1 MKGSPAWYYAFWARD
16 YAALRKELAEVTDIN
31 GASGM
36 DFRGFDATFLWWT
49 ACSFDRC
56 LRATQYVLDAG
67 ADPNQPW
74 HFDTNADPPL
84 PRTWVPRTVLQYMEQ
99 LDPRGHDSV
108 TWEFAQLLIR
118 HGARYE
124 GTMFEF
130 WVKQQHEKNRAVV
143 WCFANVLPQG
153 ARDIAF
159 DFLGRFQELPWG
171 EFPWPPAAKRT
182 RVKY

>member
-1 MKGSPAWYYAFWARD
+1 MKGSPAWFYSFLRKD
-16 YAALRKELAEVTDIN
+16 YAALRKELGEVTDIN

-36 DFRGFDATFLWWT
+36 HHRGFEATFLWWT
-49 ACSFDRC
+49 ACSFHRC
-56 LRATQYVLDAG
+56 LRAAQYVLDAG

-74 HFDTNADPPL
+74 HLDGT
-84 PRTWVPRTVLQYMEQ
+84 RTVLQYKEQ
-99 LDPRGHDSV
+99 IDPRGNDSG

-143 WCFANVLPQG
+143 WCFANVMPQG